1 MSKWKEEKA
10 YLYISLL
17 FGVLFLLLTPPFQS
31 PDEDSHFKKS
41 YQISK
46 GNLYSEVEK
55 NRIGDYFPN
64 DMLNYIED
72 KLTFIGDRDQKYS
85 FSEMVAD
92 QYAKM
97 NYEDQKFSS
106 YSTATIMPLAYTAPS
121 LGIVVSKVAAKIF
134 DLDMVSTSY
143 MLYFA
148 RAFSLLLSVFL
159 TYLAIKITPVFKKT
173 FVVISLLPMVL
184 FLASMVTYDNILN
197 SLTLL
202 ALALILRLTYDKE
215 LKTIPK
221 KYFIALAAIGIVL
234 LNVKTI
240 YFLIFLLMFLIP
252 VKKFKDKKG
261 MIKTAL
267 ILIGIILGATILLK
281 LPTLLQKVSSS
292 DSDLVGQ
299 QISYVLSHPWQFLVI
314 IWNNIINQRFF
325 QLNSMV
331 GLFGLIDTYLPFVA
345 VCGIYLYLILIALAE
360 GSSDS
365 IKIKKSMKIMTCIVV
380 VISVIAIYG
389 VMYISWTPQL
399 LKEVGGDQI
408 SGVQGRYFLPLLMPL
423 LLLFSNKKIKDN
435 RIFKAIRKNYLIV
448 PIVMLTISVTTI
460 LLRYWA

>member
-1 MSKWKEEKA
+1 
-10 YLYISLL
+10 
-17 FGVLFLLLTPPFQS
+17 
-31 PDEDSHFKKS
+31 
-41 YQISK
+41 
-46 GNLYSEVEK
+46 
-55 NRIGDYFPN
+55 
-64 DMLNYIED
+64 
-72 KLTFIGDRDQKYS
+72 
-85 FSEMVAD
+85 MV
-92 QYAKM
+92 
-97 NYEDQKFSS
+97 
-106 YSTATIMPLAYTAPS
+106 
-121 LGIVVSKVAAKIF
+121 V
-134 DLDMVSTSY
+134 
-143 MLYFA
+143 
-148 RAFSLLLSVFL
+148 
-159 TYLAIKITPVFKKT
+159 
-173 FVVISLLPMVL
+173 SLLPMVL

-202 ALALILRLTYDKE
+202 ALALILRLTYDE
-215 LKTIPK
+215 SIKTIPK
-221 KYFIALAAIGIVL
+221 KYFIALAIIGIVL

-267 ILIGIILGATILLK
+267 ILIGIILGATLLLK

-292 DSDLVGQ
+292 GSDLVGQ

-331 GLFGLIDTYLPFVA
+331 GLFGLIDTYLPFIA
-345 VCGIYLYLILIALAE
+345 VFGIYIYLILIALSE

-365 IKIKKSMKIMTCIVV
+365 IKVKKSMKILAGIIVV
-380 VISVIAIYG
+380 VSIFAIYG

-435 RIFKAIRKNYLIV
+435 RFFKAIRKNYLFV